1 MCMNVST
8 AYIHVYHMHA
18 WCQKR
23 ILILLELELQTL
35 GSHMWV
41 LGSKLRSSESSARAP
56 NY

>member
-1 MCMNVST
+1 MRMNVST
-8 AYIHVYHMHA
+8 AYIYVYHMHA